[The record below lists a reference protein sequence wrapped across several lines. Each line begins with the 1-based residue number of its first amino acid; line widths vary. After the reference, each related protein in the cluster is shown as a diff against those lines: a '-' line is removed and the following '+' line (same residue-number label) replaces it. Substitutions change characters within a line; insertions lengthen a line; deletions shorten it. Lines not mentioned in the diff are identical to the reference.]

1 MGKRKIGE
9 ELQKNAAK
17 NKKTNATTKSIEA
30 LENEKLTLELKKLHQ
45 DNEILLREKEENLQ
59 VILML
64 EETIKLM
71 EKKENAAKVEQKS
84 ASIQT
89 EVTEAEIMRCN
100 ECEYPAEDIYDLGEH
115 MYEFHATAESYD
127 EKI

>member
-17 NKKTNATTKSIEA
+17 NKKTNVTTKSIEA
-30 LENEKLTLELKKLHQ
+30 LEIGKLTIELKKVQQ
-45 DNEILLREKEENLQ
+45 DNEILVKEKEENLQ
-59 VILML
+59 VILIL

-84 ASIQT
+84 
-89 EVTEAEIMRCN
+89 VHLN
-100 ECEYPAEDIYDLGEH
+100 L
-115 MYEFHATAESYD
+115 
-127 EKI
+127 